1 MAASVA
7 PAIQTAAQAIP
18 EAPAAAPVTAPLAPI
33 PAYRSRQF
41 SYGVADRLRE
51 GLQAGQSEAEVL
63 ASIAR
68 EREALARALDSA
80 DFRQAFAQGY
90 LNAYN
95 ALVPSAPITLEA
107 SVEATRELIN
117 NRINDARTLA
127 VLVCDAPFV
136 AQARALSQTPNASP
150 NEGLPPE
157 KVEEMVS
164 RFVHEPATFGV
175 DAAIHKQQSM
185 NGQRVGHQA
194 LYDVFSKDAN
204 VKQVLNQQLANHLP
218 QDAAR
223 LAADWLEARAK
234 PAAAT
239 VAALGEHGVVYQRVM
254 VQTSQAKAAQTATQ
268 HQSFAARV
276 QAARQQASNDLLLDR
291 I

>member
-1 MAASVA
+1 
-7 PAIQTAAQAIP
+7 
-18 EAPAAAPVTAPLAPI
+18 LAPI
-33 PAYRSRQF
+33 PAYRTRQF
-41 SYGVADRLRE
+41 SYGVATRLRE
-51 GLQAGQSEAEVL
+51 GFQAGLSEAQVL
-63 ASIAR
+63 SAVAR
-68 EREALARALDSA
+68 EREALARALGSA

-90 LNAYN
+90 MNAYN

-117 NRINDARTLA
+117 NRINDAHTLA

-136 AQARALSQTPNASP
+136 AQARALAQTPNAAPSD
-150 NEGLPPE
+150 GLPPE
-157 KVEEMVS
+157 KIEEMVS

-175 DAAIHKQQSM
+175 DAAIHKQQGM

-194 LYDVFSKDAN
+194 LYDVFSKDAT
-204 VKQVLNQQLANHLP
+204 VKQVLTQQLATQLP

-223 LAADWLEARAK
+223 LAADWLDARAK

-254 VQTSQAKAAQTATQ
+254 VQTSQAKAAQIATQ
-268 HQSFAARV
+268 NQGFAARV
-276 QAARQQASNDLLLDR
+276 QAARQQASHELLLDR